1 MHVKSKDQLLQFVKQ
16 GMRKRQVN
24 QTGMNVNSSRSHAIL
39 NVLLEQIWVEKTA
52 NFTQSTNQHQDPE
65 LVKKKHYRKA
75 LLTIV
80 DLAGSERLNKTGSE
94 MMRLKEAQNINKSIS
109 ALGNCIA
116 SLSKSQE
123 QMSQFNS
130 RQQMS

>member
-24 QTGMNVNSSRSHAIL
+24 QTAMNVNSSRSHAIL
-39 NVLLEQIWVEKTA
+39 NIFLEQVWVEKT
-52 NFTQSTNQHQDPE
+52 TQTDLGEAVQPE
-65 LVKKKHYRKA
+65 VLKQKHYRKA

-94 MMRLKEAQNINKSIS
+94 QQRLKEAQNINKSIS

-116 SLSKSQE
+116 SLAQSQE
-123 QMSQFNS
+123 
-130 RQQMS
+130 